1 MHTPQTLFL
10 ASHGGRIVD
19 DLIADFGDVA
29 AEYDAFD
36 RGLCLADAAD
46 VGLLRV
52 SGADAA
58 TFLHNQFSTNVSA
71 LIPGQG
77 HYSTYNSPKGRMLAS
92 LFLWRESPPPALFSK
107 GVSAEE
113 PAPEVILIGG
123 GRGFVAG
130 ERESSP
136 LPSLSPCPSP
146 AESGRGE
153 AFPSSL
159 PLAGERR
166 REDWGG
172 DGVSASALS
181 PSPPTPLPQGERGEK
196 IPAFFIL
203 LAADL
208 TETVRKRLSM
218 YVLRSKVTIEDVS
231 ATYAF
236 LGLCGADVSA
246 QAHLLTLSP
255 RGRECPDK
263 PPSVSDGHPLSKG
276 GKHNVQTQNDIT
288 TVALSSTRLL
298 LILPLETLPENWSQL
313 TQNARPA
320 GRHLWRRAAIRDGIP
335 LITAATADRLIPQS
349 ANWDA
354 LGGLDFQKGCYP
366 GQEIIARTR
375 YLGRTKERLYLA
387 HCDEAAVFDPATPLY
402 SPAFGEQA
410 CGIVVNAAP
419 DRQGQIM
426 LASFQTS
433 AADSPI
439 HVARP
444 DGSVLTLLPL
454 PYELP
459 VNETPNR
466 VKL

>member
-10 ASHGGRIVD
+10 ASHGGHIVD
-19 DLIADFGDVA
+19 DLIADFGDIA
-29 AEYDAFD
+29 AECDAFD
-36 RGLCLADAAD
+36 HGLCLADAAD

-58 TFLHNQFSTNVSA
+58 SFLHNQFSTNVSA
-71 LIPGQG
+71 LIPQQGQ
-77 HYSTYNSPKGRMLAS
+77 YSTYNSPKGRMLAS
-92 LFLWRESPPPALFSK
+92 LFLWRESPLPPPAPFSK
-107 GVSAEE
+107 EVSAE
-113 PAPEVILIGG
+113 G
-123 GRGFVAG
+123 GRGFIAG
-130 ERESSP
+130 EEKSP
-136 LPSLSPCPSP
+136 PLQ
-146 AESGRGE
+146 GE
-153 AFPSSL
+153 
-159 PLAGERR
+159 G
-166 REDWGG
+166 WGG
-172 DGVSASALS
+172 DGVSASS
-181 PSPPTPLPQGERGEK
+181 PTLANERGE
-196 IPAFFIL
+196 AFFIL

-208 TETVRKRLSM
+208 AEAVRKRLSM

-231 ATYAF
+231 ASYAF

-246 QAHLLTLSP
+246 QAHTGERARPPVSP
-255 RGRECPDK
+255 SPPVPLPQGERGA
-263 PPSVSDGHPLSKG
+263 
-276 GKHNVQTQNDIT
+276 KHNVRTQNGIT
-288 TVALSSTRLL
+288 TIALSSTRLL
-298 LILPLETLPENWSQL
+298 LILPLEALPEHWPKL
-313 TQNARPA
+313 TQNARPT
-320 GRHLWRRAAIRDGIP
+320 GRHLWRRAAILDGIP

-387 HCDEAAVFDPATPLY
+387 HCDETAVFDSATPLY
-402 SPAFGEQA
+402 SPTFGEQA
-410 CGIVVNAAP
+410 CGLIVNAAP

-444 DGSVLTLLPL
+444 NGPMLTLLPL
-454 PYELP
+454 PYALP
-459 VNETPNR
+459 VNEAPNR